1 MTHTH
6 DSSTK
11 LTVQAGPPGP
21 DGVVV
26 VALRGS
32 ADIHSDAVL
41 EEALARVEVA
51 RPRRIVLDL
60 SGLDILTSLAIGV
73 LVGFRARVLQR
84 SGTVVMAA
92 VPEPIVKSMRFT
104 RVSALFQCFRTV
116 EEARGGAGGMSGVG
130 GATRV

>member
-1 MTHTH
+1 MTNTH
-6 DSSTK
+6 DSETK
-11 LTVQAGPPGP
+11 LTVEAGPQGP

-41 EEALARVEVA
+41 EAALAKVELGL
-51 RPRRIVLDL
+51 PRRVVLDMR
-60 SGLDILTSLAIGV
+60 GLDILTSLAIGV

-84 SGTVVMAA
+84 GAGASVVMAR

-104 RVSALFQCFRTV
+104 RISALFQCYGTV
-116 EEARGGAGGMSGVG
+116 DEARAVRGAP
-130 GATRV
+130 RV

>member
-1 MTHTH
+1 MTHAH
-6 DSSTK
+6 DNATK
-11 LTVQAGPPGP
+11 LTVHAGPQAP

-41 EEALARVEVA
+41 EEALERVEVA
-51 RPRRIVLDL
+51 KPRRVVFDL
-60 SGLDILTSLAIGV
+60 RGLDILTSLAIGV
-73 LVGFRARVLQR
+73 LVGFRARVLHR
-84 SGTVVMAA
+84 GGTVVMAC

-116 EEARGGAGGMSGVG
+116 EEAHASGGG
-130 GATRV
+130 TRV